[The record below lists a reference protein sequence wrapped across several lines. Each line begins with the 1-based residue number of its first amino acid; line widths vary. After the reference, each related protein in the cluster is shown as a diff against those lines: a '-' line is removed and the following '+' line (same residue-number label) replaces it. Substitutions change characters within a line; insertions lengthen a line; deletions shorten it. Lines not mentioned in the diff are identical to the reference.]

1 MVTTRGMYGGLK
13 TMLRGLAR
21 SFVEVMEPLC
31 RALKRLGFQLEGAF
45 GSPAR
50 FLPVS
55 LPHI

>member
-1 MVTTRGMYGGLK
+1 VEACGLYGGLK